1 MMAGCLFC
9 ERNGQLEDSGI
20 AAVATDPDCR
30 VSVRV
35 VGACLSPE
43 DTGRLRP
50 QTAGG
55 MRMGLSQ
62 TTRARIS
69 DPIPPTVAAG
79 HLLVSG
85 LVRLDTETHPYNV
98 VPPR

>member
-50 QTAGG
+50 QTAGAWVEDQREG
-55 MRMGLSQ
+55 KLE
-62 TTRARIS
+62 
-69 DPIPPTVAAG
+69 V
-79 HLLVSG
+79 LLH
-85 LVRLDTETHPYNV
+85 TENMFFYYPSFV
-98 VPPR
+98 GS

>member
-55 MRMGLSQ
+55 RKTGGASAH
-62 TTRARIS
+62 RKH
-69 DPIPPTVAAG
+69 V
-79 HLLVSG
+79 LLLPFFCWVIKFHSEATK
-85 LVRLDTETHPYNV
+85 LQKPAYYVQ
-98 VPPR
+98 